1 MKTLLIVEDDA
12 NIRLLYKKELTN
24 DSYRVLLADGGRR
37 AMKIA
42 EKEDLDL
49 VVLDIEMPGMDGI
62 EALGRI
68 LDTKKV
74 LPFII
79 NTSYPRYKDSFMTRA
94 ADAYIVKS
102 SDLSELKSKI
112 HEILSEGLK
121 GDVLAL
127 EKVLDNS
134 NLIFILFG
142 VPGDPEV

>member
-12 NIRLLYKKELTN
+12 NQRLLYKKELTKDN
-24 DSYRVLLADGGRR
+24 YRVLLADGGRM
-37 AMKIA
+37 AVKIA

-68 LDTKKV
+68 LDRKNT
-74 LPFII
+74 LPVII
-79 NTSYPRYKDSFMTRA
+79 HTAYPYYKDNFMSWA
-94 ADAYIVKS
+94 ANAYIVKS

-121 GDVLAL
+121 GDALAL
-127 EKVLDNS
+127 EKS
-134 NLIFILFG
+134 A
-142 VPGDPEV
+142 